1 MDELARYRRVFRLV
15 AILTGRPLA
24 SVSVLS
30 TLPEEIPD
38 GPRGERI
45 AVQAARGFKPA
56 RSSLLEGP
64 LADSLFA
71 LPPQNREAWVIRRV
85 LGFSERETAI
95 AMDCS
100 RTVVRQRLET
110 IGDAFSTEDAI
121 AVRESM
127 LQIGIPAGFQRHRQ
141 ERARARKILLILV
154 VVAGV
159 AIGIEV
165 LHRVFSG

>member
-24 SVSVLS
+24 SASVLA
-30 TLPEEIPD
+30 TLPAEIPD

-45 AVQAARGFKPA
+45 AVQAARRFKPA
-56 RSSLLEGP
+56 RSSLLDGP
-64 LADSLFA
+64 LTDSLFA
-71 LPPQNREAWVIRRV
+71 LAPQNREAWVIRRV
-85 LGFSERETAI
+85 LRCSERETAI

-100 RTVVRQRLET
+100 RTVVRQRLEA
-110 IGDAFSTEDAI
+110 IGDAFSTDDAI

-127 LQIGIPAGFQRHRQ
+127 LRIGLPAGFQRARQ
-141 ERARARKILLILV
+141 EKARARKILLLMV

-159 AIGIEV
+159 AIGLDV
-165 LHRVFSG
+165 LRRVFSG